1 MRIKKND
8 LVQVIAGKDKKN
20 EETNEKIQGIVL
32 KVLPKTNRVVVEG
45 VNMVKKHQKPNGE
58 NPGGIVE
65 IEAPIHVSNVQL
77 VCPETNQPTRVR
89 YEFIDGKK
97 VRVSVKSGKPID

>member
-8 LVQVIAGKDKKN
+8 LVQVIAGKDKK
-20 EETNEKIQGIVL
+20 EKKQGIVL
-32 KVLPKTNRVVVEG
+32 KVLPKTQRVVVEG

-58 NPGGIVE
+58 MPGGIVE

-77 VCPETNQPTRVR
+77 VDAKTKEPTRVR
-89 YEFIDGKK
+89 YEMKDNKK
-97 VRVSVKSGKPID
+97 IRVAVKSGAAINS

>member
-1 MRIKKND
+1 MHIRKND
-8 LVQVIAGKDKKN
+8 LVQVIAGKDRKEKK
-20 EETNEKIQGIVL
+20 QGIVL

-45 VNMVKKHQKPNGE
+45 INMVTKHQKPNGE
-58 NPGGIVE
+58 NPGGRIE

-77 VCPETNQPTRVR
+77 ICPETNQPTRVR